1 MKIRRIDPTFFF
13 VVAALAALAAIVWEA
28 GSDRTATYKASQWS
42 TWAGYAWWVCGIA
55 ATLWVIGEVVD
66 ARHKKARDADENQ
79 ANAWAAKQKDQAYL
93 VVMREPRPRR

>member
-28 GSDRTATYKASQWS
+28 GSDRTVTHKAGE
-42 TWAGYAWWVCGIA
+42 WAIWASYAWWVCGVFF
-55 ATLWVIGEVVD
+55 TLWVIGEILVHRRV
-66 ARHKKARDADENQ
+66 KAEEGKENQ

-93 VVMREPRPRR
+93 VVMGEPRR